1 MTDSRRVM
9 KTYQDIL
16 VEERHG
22 VVTLTLNR
30 PEALNALRTQ
40 TLQEIVTALDS
51 LQGSGSARVLVITG
65 NGRAFSS
72 GADLSAGDGNGD
84 LGYKVEHFYNPIIE
98 TLMALPVPVITV
110 VNGPAVGAGCALA
123 LAGDIVLA
131 GSSAYFLQAFINIGL
146 VPDAGSTWLLPR
158 LMGRAR
164 AQAMMMLGERISAQ
178 KAEAW
183 GMVYQVLDD
192 DVLAHRA
199 AELAQ
204 RLAAGPTRAYALIRQ
219 GVRYALDHSLT
230 ESLAAERRSQRQAG
244 STLDFAEGVAA
255 FREKRR
261 AMFTGR

>member
-1 MTDSRRVM
+1 M

-16 VEERHG
+16 VEENNG

-30 PEALNALRTQ
+30 PDALNALRTQ
-40 TLQEIVTALDS
+40 TLQEIVAALNDV
-51 LQGSGSARVLVITG
+51 QDSGSARVLVLTG
-65 NGRAFSS
+65 KGRAFSS
-72 GADLSAGDGNGD
+72 GADLAAGDGNGD
-84 LGYKVEHFYNPIIE
+84 LGYKVEHFYNPILE
-98 TLMALPVPVITV
+98 TLMALPVPVLSV

-178 KAEAW
+178 QAEAW
-183 GMVYQVLDD
+183 GMIYQVLDD
-192 DVLAHRA
+192 DALAGRST
-199 AELAQ
+199 ELAQ

-219 GVRYALDHSLT
+219 GARYAADHSLT
-230 ESLAAERRSQRQAG
+230 ESLAAERRSQRLAG

-255 FREKRR
+255 FREKRS
-261 AMFTGR
+261 AVFKGQ